1 MEHILINSGKL
12 KLMLSREDIERYELS
27 DVVGNGNNYP
37 EGTSEQRMALRK
49 LLDDAERIPGFD
61 GGQGRL
67 FVQLYPSRDGGAE
80 VYITRLT
87 KEPCA
92 TVGFRKDGDVMKITK
107 TGVFD
112 ELSDLIGCLP
122 GAFRSRRGARRAD
135 NVGQFGVLG
144 RQAVFSCP
152 FRYDKLSGISRRRII
167 AKNRG
172 GHRRDSGETPTVC
185 TRKLIYA
192 STVRAYVRRA
202 LSGFFR
208 ICYNRCILFPGQY
221 ENCRLLGVE
230 CCGKM
235 WYNIR

>member
-37 EGTSEQRMALRK
+37 EGTSEQRTALRK

-92 TVGFRKDGDVMKITK
+92 AVGFRKDGDVMKITK

-112 ELSDLIGCLP
+112 ELSDLIGC
-122 GAFRSRRGARRAD
+122 
-135 NVGQFGVLG
+135 
-144 RQAVFSCP
+144 C
-152 FRYDKLSGISRRRII
+152 
-167 AKNRG
+167 
-172 GHRRDSGETPTVC
+172 
-185 TRKLIYA
+185 
-192 STVRAYVRRA
+192 RA
-202 LSGFFR
+202 LSGLGTEHGGR
-208 ICYNRCILFPGQY
+208 IMSDSSAFSDGRRYFLVLSGTIS
-221 ENCRLLGVE
+221 CREYLDGVSSRRIE
-230 CCGKM
+230 AVIGEFGRNTDSLHAEAYICEHCSCVCETSAVRM
-235 WYNIR
+235 LSDML

>member
-112 ELSDLIGCLP
+112 ELSDLIGCCRALSGL
-122 GAFRSRRGARRAD
+122 GAEHGGRIMSDSSAFSDGRRYFLVLSGTISCREYLDGVSSRRIE
-135 NVGQFGVLG
+135 
-144 RQAVFSCP
+144 AVIGEF
-152 FRYDKLSGISRRRII
+152 
-167 AKNRG
+167 
-172 GHRRDSGETPTVC
+172 GETLTVC

>member
-12 KLMLSREDIERYELS
+12 KLMLSREDIVRYELS

-37 EGTSEQRMALRK
+37 EGTPEQRMALRK

-92 TVGFRKDGDVMKITK
+92 AGFRNNSDTVKVTK

-112 ELSDLIGCLP
+112 ELSYLIGC
-122 GAFRSRRGARRAD
+122 
-135 NVGQFGVLG
+135 
-144 RQAVFSCP
+144 C
-152 FRYDKLSGISRRRII
+152 
-167 AKNRG
+167 
-172 GHRRDSGETPTVC
+172 
-185 TRKLIYA
+185 
-192 STVRAYVRRA
+192 RA
-202 LSGFFR
+202 LSGLGEEHGGR
-208 ICYNRCILFPGQY
+208 ITADSSAYSDGRRYFLVLSGTIS
-221 ENCRLLGVE
+221 CREYLDGISTRRIEAVIGEFGRNTDSLHAEAYICEHCFCVCETDAVGALSD
-230 CCGKM
+230 M
-235 WYNIR
+235 L

>member
-37 EGTSEQRMALRK
+37 EGTSEQRTALRK

-92 TVGFRKDGDVMKITK
+92 AVGFRKDGDVMKITK

-112 ELSDLIGCLP
+112 ELSDLIGC
-122 GAFRSRRGARRAD
+122 
-135 NVGQFGVLG
+135 
-144 RQAVFSCP
+144 C
-152 FRYDKLSGISRRRII
+152 
-167 AKNRG
+167 
-172 GHRRDSGETPTVC
+172 
-185 TRKLIYA
+185 
-192 STVRAYVRRA
+192 RA
-202 LSGFFR
+202 LSGLGTEHGGR
-208 ICYNRCILFPGQY
+208 IMSDSSAFSDGRRYFLVLSSRRIDAVIGEFGRNTDSLHAEAYICEHCSCVCETSAVRILSDM
-221 ENCRLLGVE
+221 L
-230 CCGKM
+230 
-235 WYNIR
+235 